1 MAVRTF
7 STLRP
12 LQFLKEIG
20 TMQPALGLNFFSAMI
35 QGSESLATLDWMLE
49 SRWDSQ
55 MERSAVV
62 FERAKL
68 GGC

>member
-1 MAVRTF
+1 
-7 STLRP
+7 
-12 LQFLKEIG
+12 
-20 TMQPALGLNFFSAMI
+20 MQPALGLNFFSAMI